1 MEIPVARLEVS
12 GIKHVTHI
20 ERTCKFSRLT
30 IDGVYLDKIYET
42 KGSESATDFVYTA
55 GDNGKVPILWEAIT
69 APNNFLKASAQW
81 PAKVEGQDAKQ
92 QAYAFNFYLGAT
104 MPVLKI
110 YFAEATAPDVQNP
123 VSKPRYAVIKSY
135 NQGDPD
141 FKFEAGKIYRL
152 TDVQLKDENIIGD
165 EEGNTLFGVDVT
177 VTEAQWTVTKQYYAP
192 LYLLNLFG

>member
-12 GIKHVTHI
+12 DIKHVTHA
-20 ERTCKFSRLT
+20 EGTCKFSRLT

-42 KGSESATDFVYTA
+42 KGSESATDFVYPA
-55 GDNGKVPILWEAIT
+55 GDNGKVPILWEAIA
-69 APNNFLKASAQW
+69 APNNFLEASAQW
-81 PAKVEGQDAKQ
+81 PAWVEGQDAKQ
-92 QAYAFNFYLGAT
+92 QAYAFNFYPGAT

-110 YFAEATAPDVQNP
+110 YFAEATASDVQNP

-135 NQGDPD
+135 NQDEN

-177 VTEAQWTVTKQYYAP
+177 VTEAQWTVTDIT
-192 LYLLNLFG
+192 GEWIE